1 MRPSSVLDLGPLVP
15 RRGTPL
21 ARPLAR
27 ALLYLTRW
35 RVESRPPDLAKT
47 VLVFAPHSSNWD
59 FLVGV
64 MCMFA
69 LDLKVSWLGKHTMFG
84 WPWGGMMR
92 WLGGIP
98 VDRAAPGEMVDEIQ
112 RTFRSRERLWLGL
125 APEGTRS
132 TAGSWRSGF
141 WRIAKAAD
149 VPMVIV
155 SFDFARREI
164 VFAAPFEPTDD
175 FEADRDA
182 LQQIIADVTP
192 RRAPPAQPISE
203 SLSGDEP

>member
-1 MRPSSVLDLGPLVP
+1 MFSSTSVPDLGPSVP

-21 ARPLAR
+21 SRPLAR

-35 RVESRPPDLAKT
+35 RFEGEPPDLAKV
-47 VLVFAPHSSNWD
+47 VLVVAPHSSNWD

-64 MCMFA
+64 MAMFA
-69 LDLKVSWLGKHTMFG
+69 LDLKVSWLGKHTMFRR
-84 WPWGGMMR
+84 PWGGIMR

-98 VDRAAPGEMVDEIQ
+98 VDRAAPGGTVDEIQ
-112 RTFRSRERLWLGL
+112 RAFRSREQLWLGL

-149 VPMVIV
+149 VPMVLV
-155 SFDFARREI
+155 SFDYAHRVIAF
-164 VFAAPFEPTDD
+164 VAPFDPTDD

-182 LQQIIADVTP
+182 LQKIIAHVTP
-192 RRAPPAQPISE
+192 RRVAAVREHQR
-203 SLSGDEP
+203 